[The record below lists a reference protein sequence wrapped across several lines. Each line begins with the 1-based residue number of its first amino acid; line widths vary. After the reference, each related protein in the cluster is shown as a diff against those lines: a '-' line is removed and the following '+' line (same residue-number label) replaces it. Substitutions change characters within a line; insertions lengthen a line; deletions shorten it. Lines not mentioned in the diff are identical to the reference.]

1 MLLIRMCI
9 ASTPQLISGWG
20 QENSAQSIESR
31 KPGLGE
37 QGWGTLTNGRVAEGR
52 CRRWRVTNRFSECA
66 QEGTTNRQN
75 PRQHRIG
82 GRPNSLATRRQN
94 LSRLSCTHKFLLGQ
108 IIVGRGYRK
117 QKGQN
122 AHQG

>member
-1 MLLIRMCI
+1 MRNLRSFPMLLIRMCI

-52 CRRWRVTNRFSECA
+52 
-66 QEGTTNRQN
+66 
-75 PRQHRIG
+75 
-82 GRPNSLATRRQN
+82 
-94 LSRLSCTHKFLLGQ
+94 
-108 IIVGRGYRK
+108 
-117 QKGQN
+117 
-122 AHQG
+122 